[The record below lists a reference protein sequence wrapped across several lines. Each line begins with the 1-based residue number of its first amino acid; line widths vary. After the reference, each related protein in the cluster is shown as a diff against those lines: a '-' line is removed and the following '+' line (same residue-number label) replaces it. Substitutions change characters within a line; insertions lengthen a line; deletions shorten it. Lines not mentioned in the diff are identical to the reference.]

1 MNWRQTSHGCSKA
14 STNRNRKYTVATR
27 ANESTTV
34 IGLGNEYLSDD
45 GLGILAVRQV
55 ASRLNGS
62 GITFQELSIGG
73 LELLDHIVGY
83 THCVIV
89 DAIATG
95 SCPAGTIHRFVRHPG
110 SEAVTISSSHQLD
123 LTQVLTLGRIL
134 GADVPENVTVYGIEA
149 GDITTFRSGPTPE
162 VARSIPALVDVICA
176 DLQAHQPPPHHTADE
191 WQILETHEV
200 Q

>member
-1 MNWRQTSHGCSKA
+1 MPPQ
-14 STNRNRKYTVATR
+14 
-27 ANESTTV
+27 ANELTTV

-55 ASRLNGS
+55 AGRLNDS

-83 THCVIV
+83 KRCVII

-95 SCPAGTIHRFVRHPG
+95 TCPPGTIHRFVRNPG

-123 LTQVLTLGRIL
+123 LMQVLTLGRIL
-134 GADVPENVTVYGIEA
+134 GADVPEQVTVYGIEA

-162 VARSIPALVDVICA
+162 VAGSLPALVDAVCA
-176 DLQAHQPPPHHTADE
+176 DLRAHHPLPHLPEGE